1 MNGNFITQMK
11 NLILILVGIINI
23 KNRRMNKSELRKTI
37 NEEFKRIQRLAG
49 IINENETPGNG
60 PE

>member
-1 MNGNFITQMK
+1 
-11 NLILILVGIINI
+11 
-23 KNRRMNKSELRKTI
+23 MNKSELRKTI